1 MFSVPRARALAV
13 MGVLGAL
20 PLAACGSSGTGQ
32 QAASPQPSTAA
43 AAAKASPAAAQGGRN
58 RFSAPAQVD
67 NPMFPLV
74 PGTEFSYTGR
84 VFEGGHNTPHTV
96 VFTVSSLTKMIHGV
110 NTVVAWDRDFLRGKL
125 QEQELAFF
133 AQDDQGNVWNFG
145 EYPEEYEH
153 GRFAGAPSTW
163 IRGTDDAYG
172 GIHMLARPV
181 PGVQYREGLVPP
193 IEFDDV
199 SKISLTG
206 QMTCMRSGCYRNVLV
221 IDETS
226 PNDPVSGH
234 QIKYYS
240 PGVGLVRVGARGG
253 DSQEFLTLARVRHL
267 GQSAMA
273 SVSEEVNAMDHRAYR
288 VAKVYRVTGPVVPG
302 G

>member
-1 MFSVPRARALAV
+1 MFSVPRAGALAV
-13 MGVLGAL
+13 IGALSAL

-58 RFSAPAQVD
+58 RFSAPTRVD

-84 VFEGGHNTPHTV
+84 IFEGGHNTPHTV
-96 VFTVSSLTKMIHGV
+96 VFTVSSLTKVIHGV
-110 NTVVAWDRDFLRGKL
+110 NTVVAWDRDFLKGKL

-145 EYPEEYEH
+145 EYPEEYSR
-153 GRFAGAPSTW
+153 GKFAGAPSTW
-163 IRGTDDAYG
+163 IRGTGDAYG

-181 PGVQYREGLVPP
+181 DGAKYREGLVPP
-193 IEFDDV
+193 IDFDDV
-199 SKISLTG
+199 STVSLTG
-206 QMTCMRSGCYRNVLV
+206 QTTCMRPGCFRDVLV
-221 IDETS
+221 VDETS

-273 SVSEEVNAMDHRAYR
+273 SVSEEVIAMDHRAYG
-288 VAKVYRVTGPVVPG
+288 VAKVYRVTEPAVPG

>member
-1 MFSVPRARALAV
+1 MFSIARARALAV
-13 MGVLGAL
+13 IGVFSAL

-58 RFSAPAQVD
+58 RFSAPTQVN

-74 PGTEFSYTGR
+74 PGTEFSYAGR
-84 VFEGGHNTPHTV
+84 IFEGGHSSPHTV

-110 NTVVAWDRDFLRGKL
+110 NTVVAWDRDFLKGKL

-153 GRFAGAPSTW
+153 GKFAGAPSTW
-163 IRGTDDAYG
+163 IRGTADAYG
-172 GIHMLARPV
+172 DIHMLARPV
-181 PGVQYREGLVPP
+181 AGATYREGLVSP
-193 IEFDDV
+193 IDFDDV
-199 SKISLTG
+199 SEVSRTGLT
-206 QMTCMRSGCYRNVLV
+206 TCTRTGCFRSVLV
-221 IDETS
+221 VDETS

-267 GQSAMA
+267 DQSAMA
-273 SVSEEVNAMDHRAYR
+273 SVSKEVMAMDRRAYR
-288 VAKVYRVTGPVVPG
+288 VAKVYRVTGPAVQG

>member
-1 MFSVPRARALAV
+1 MFLVPRGRAIAV
-13 MGVLGAL
+13 IGALGAL
-20 PLAACGSSGTGQ
+20 PLAACGSSGTGGH
-32 QAASPQPSTAA
+32 AVSPQPSTAA
-43 AAAKASPAAAQGGRN
+43 AAAKASPAAAGRN
-58 RFSAPAQVD
+58 RFSAPTRVD

-74 PGTEFSYTGR
+74 PGTEFSYAGTLA
-84 VFEGGHNTPHTV
+84 EGGHTTPHTV
-96 VFTVSSLTKMIHGV
+96 VFTVSGLTKVIHGV

-153 GRFAGAPSTW
+153 GKFTGAPSTW
-163 IRGTDDAYG
+163 IRGTGHAYG

-181 PGVQYREGLVPP
+181 PGATYREGLVPP
-193 IEFDDV
+193 IDFDDV
-199 SKISLTG
+199 SKASLAG
-206 QMTCMRSGCYRNVLV
+206 QTTCMRSGCFRHVLV
-221 IDETS
+221 VDETS

-273 SVSEEVNAMDHRAYR
+273 IVSREVTAMDHRAYG
-288 VAKVYRVTGPVVPG
+288 VAKVYRVTEPAVPG

>member
-1 MFSVPRARALAV
+1 MFSVARAWAV
-13 MGVLGAL
+13 AVISVFSAL

-58 RFSAPAQVD
+58 RFSAPTQVN

-74 PGTEFSYTGR
+74 PGTEFSYAGR
-84 VFEGGHNTPHTV
+84 ISEGGHSTPHTV

-110 NTVVAWDRDFLRGKL
+110 NTVVAWDRDFLKGKL

-153 GRFAGAPSTW
+153 GKFAGAPSTW
-163 IRGTDDAYG
+163 IRGTADAYG

-181 PGVQYREGLVPP
+181 AGATYREGLVPP
-193 IEFDDV
+193 IDFDDV
-199 SKISLTG
+199 SEVSRTGLT
-206 QMTCMRSGCYRNVLV
+206 TCTRAGCFRNVLV
-221 IDETS
+221 VDETS

-267 GQSAMA
+267 DQSAMA
-273 SVSEEVNAMDHRAYR
+273 SVSKEVMAMDRRAYR
-288 VAKVYRVTGPVVPG
+288 VAKVYRVTEPAVQG

>member
-1 MFSVPRARALAV
+1 MFSVSRARALAAI
-13 MGVLGAL
+13 GALSAL

-32 QAASPQPSTAA
+32 QAASPQPTTAA
-43 AAAKASPAAAQGGRN
+43 AAAKASPAAAQAGRN
-58 RFSAPAQVD
+58 RFSAPTQVD
-67 NPMFPLV
+67 NPMFSLV

-84 VFEGGHNTPHTV
+84 ISEGGHSTPHTV
-96 VFTVSSLTKMIHGV
+96 VFTVSSLTKVIHGV
-110 NTVVAWDRDFLRGKL
+110 NTVIAWDRDYLKGKL

-133 AQDDQGNVWNFG
+133 SQDDQGNVWNFG
-145 EYPEEYEH
+145 EYPEEYSR
-153 GRFAGAPSTW
+153 GKFTGAPSTW
-163 IRGTDDAYG
+163 IRGTGHAYG

-181 PGVQYREGLVPP
+181 DGATYREGLVPP
-193 IEFDDV
+193 IDFDDV
-199 SKISLTG
+199 SKVSLTG
-206 QMTCMRSGCYRNVLV
+206 QTTCMRSGCFRNVLV
-221 IDETS
+221 VDETS

-273 SVSEEVNAMDHRAYR
+273 PVSNEVLAMDHRAYR
-288 VAKVYRVTGPVVPG
+288 VAKVYRVTEPAVQG

>member
-1 MFSVPRARALAV
+1 MFSVPPARALAV
-13 MGVLGAL
+13 IGVLSAL

-43 AAAKASPAAAQGGRN
+43 AAKATPAAAQGGRN
-58 RFSAPAQVD
+58 RFSAPTQVD

-74 PGTEFSYTGR
+74 PGTEFSYAGR
-84 VFEGGHNTPHTV
+84 IFEGGHSTPHTV
-96 VFTVSSLTKMIHGV
+96 VFTVSGLTKMIHGV
-110 NTVVAWDRDFLRGKL
+110 NTVVAWDRDFLKGKL

-153 GRFAGAPSTW
+153 GKFAGAPSTW
-163 IRGTDDAYG
+163 IRGTGDAYG

-181 PGVQYREGLVPP
+181 LGAQYREGLVPP
-193 IEFDDV
+193 IDFDDV
-199 SKISLTG
+199 SKVSLTG
-206 QMTCMRSGCYRNVLV
+206 QRACMRSGCFRNVLV
-221 IDETS
+221 VDETS

-273 SVSEEVNAMDHRAYR
+273 SVSKEVLAMDHRAYR
-288 VAKVYRVTGPVVPG
+288 VAKVYRVTEPVAAG

>member
-1 MFSVPRARALAV
+1 MFSTRRAGALAV
-13 MGVLGAL
+13 ISVAGVLAGT
-20 PLAACGSSGTGQ
+20 ACGSGSG
-32 QAASPQPSTAA
+32 QPSP
-43 AAAKASPAAAQGGRN
+43 SQAAAQ
-58 RFSAPAQVD
+58 SAPAQTAGQQGRFSVPTLVD
-67 NPMFPLV
+67 NRMFPLV

-84 VFEGGHNTPHTV
+84 ISEGGHSTPHTV
-96 VFTVSSLTKMIHGV
+96 VFTVSSLTKVIHGV
-110 NTVVAWDRDFLRGKL
+110 TTVIAWDRDFLEGKL

-133 AQDDQGNVWNFG
+133 AQDNQGNVWNFG
-145 EYPEEYEH
+145 EYPEEYSR
-153 GRFAGAPSTW
+153 GKFTGAPSTW
-163 IRGTDDAYG
+163 IRGTGDAYG

-181 PGVQYREGLVPP
+181 DGATYREGLVPS

-199 SKISLTG
+199 SKVSLTG
-206 QMTCMRSGCYRNVLV
+206 QTTCMRSGCFRNVLV
-221 IDETS
+221 VDETS

-273 SVSEEVNAMDHRAYR
+273 PVSKEVIAMDHRAYR
-288 VAKVYRVTGPVVPG
+288 VAKVYRATEPATQA
-302 G
+302 

>member
-1 MFSVPRARALAV
+1 MFSMPRAWALAAI
-13 MGVLGAL
+13 GVLSAV

-32 QAASPQPSTAA
+32 PAAPPQPTPAA
-43 AAAKASPAAAQGGRN
+43 AAAKASAAQAGRN
-58 RFSAPAQVD
+58 RFSAPTQVD

-84 VFEGGHNTPHTV
+84 ISEGGHSTPHTV
-96 VFTVSSLTKMIHGV
+96 VFTVSGLTKVIHGV
-110 NTVVAWDRDFLRGKL
+110 NTVIAWDRDFLGGKL

-145 EYPEEYEH
+145 EYPEEYSR
-153 GRFAGAPSTW
+153 GKFTGAPSTW
-163 IRGTDDAYG
+163 IRGTGHAYG

-181 PGVQYREGLVPP
+181 DGATYREGLVPP
-193 IEFDDV
+193 IDFDDV
-199 SKISLTG
+199 SKVSLTG
-206 QMTCMRSGCYRNVLV
+206 QTTCMRPGCFRNVLV
-221 IDETS
+221 VDETS

-240 PGVGLVRVGARGG
+240 PEVGLVRVAARGG
-253 DSQEFLTLARVRHL
+253 DSQEFLILARVRHL
-267 GQSAMA
+267 GQSGMA
-273 SVSEEVNAMDHRAYR
+273 PVSKEVVAMDHRAYR
-288 VAKVYRVTGPVVPG
+288 VAKVYRVTGPAVQG

>member
-13 MGVLGAL
+13 IGVLGAL

-32 QAASPQPSTAA
+32 RAASPQPSTAA

-58 RFSAPAQVD
+58 RFSVPTQVD

-74 PGTEFSYTGR
+74 PGTEFSYAGTLS
-84 VFEGGHNTPHTV
+84 EGGHTKPHTV
-96 VFTVSSLTKMIHGV
+96 VFTVSRLTKVIHGV
-110 NTVVAWDRDFLRGKL
+110 NTVVAWDRDFLKGKL

-145 EYPEEYEH
+145 EYPEEYSR
-153 GRFAGAPSTW
+153 GKFTGAPSTW
-163 IRGTDDAYG
+163 IRGTGHAYG

-181 PGVQYREGLVPP
+181 AGATYREGLVPP
-193 IEFDDV
+193 IDFDDV
-199 SKISLTG
+199 SKVSLAG
-206 QMTCMRSGCYRNVLV
+206 QTTCMRSGCFRHVLV
-221 IDETS
+221 VDETS

-240 PGVGLVRVGARGG
+240 PGVGLVRVAARGG

-273 SVSEEVNAMDHRAYR
+273 SVSEEVIAMDHRAYG
-288 VAKVYRVTGPVVPG
+288 VAKVYRVTGPAVPG

>member
-1 MFSVPRARALAV
+1 MFSVPPARALAV
-13 MGVLGAL
+13 IGVLGAL

-32 QAASPQPSTAA
+32 QATSAQPSTAA
-43 AAAKASPAAAQGGRN
+43 AAAKASPAAVQGGRN
-58 RFSAPAQVD
+58 RFSAPTRVD
-67 NPMFPLV
+67 NPMFPLT
-74 PGTEFSYTGR
+74 PGTQFSYAGR
-84 VFEGGHNTPHTV
+84 ISEGGHSTPHTV
-96 VFTVSSLTKMIHGV
+96 VFTVSSLTKVIHGV

-145 EYPEEYEH
+145 EYPEEYSR
-153 GRFAGAPSTW
+153 GKFTGAPSTW
-163 IRGTDDAYG
+163 IRGTGHAYG

-181 PGVQYREGLVPP
+181 AGATYREGLVPP
-193 IEFDDV
+193 IDFDDV
-199 SKISLTG
+199 STVSLTG
-206 QMTCMRSGCYRNVLV
+206 QRTCMSSGCFRRVLV
-221 IDETS
+221 VDETS

-240 PGVGLVRVGARGG
+240 PGVGLVRVAARGG

-273 SVSEEVNAMDHRAYR
+273 SVSKEVSAMDHRAYG
-288 VAKVYRVTGPVVPG
+288 VAKVYRVTEPVVPG

>member
-1 MFSVPRARALAV
+1 MTSVAHARALAA
-13 MGVLGAL
+13 LGAL
-20 PLAACGSSGTGQ
+20 GALALAACGPGGTGG

-43 AAAKASPAAAQGGRN
+43 AAAKASPAPEGGRN
-58 RFSAPAQVD
+58 RFTAPATVD
-67 NPMFPLV
+67 NAMFPLL
-74 PGTEFSYTGR
+74 PGTEFSYAGTLA
-84 VFEGGHNTPHTV
+84 EGGHTRPHTV
-96 VFTVSSLTKMIHGV
+96 VFTVSGLTKKIHGV
-110 NTVVAWDRDFLRGKL
+110 TTVVAWDRDFLGGKL

-133 AQDDQGNVWNFG
+133 AQDDAGNVWNFG

-153 GRFAGAPSTW
+153 GKFAGAPSTW
-163 IRGTDDAYG
+163 IRGTGHAYG
-172 GIHMLARPV
+172 GIHMLARPTA
-181 PGVQYREGLVPP
+181 GSQYREGLVPP
-193 IEFDDV
+193 IDFDDV
-199 SKISLTG
+199 SKVTRTG
-206 QMTCMRSGCYRNVLV
+206 QTTCTRSGCFRHVLV

-273 SVSEEVNAMDHRAYR
+273 PVSKEVIAMDRRAYR
-288 VAKVYRVTGPVVPG
+288 VAKVYRVTGPAVRG